1 MPILKREPDRFPVD
15 VFELAR
21 EDHPWSVA
29 HVRSRQEK
37 ALARQLAESTVPF
50 YLPQAE
56 RRIRRSGRTFVSH
69 SPLFGGYVFL
79 RANRSQLDRAFRTN
93 AVVRVIQVTDQETL
107 HGELSQLSELQRLG
121 AALVPHPHLEPGD
134 AVRVNEGVFTG
145 FTGIVLRGNGALRL
159 VVSVSFL
166 RQSIAVEFDREVL
179 VPLGKSVNVPFRSGR
194 VTV

>member
-1 MPILKREPDRFPVD
+1 MPILKSEPDRFPAD

-37 ALARQLAESTVPF
+37 ALARELAQSNVPF

-69 SPLFGGYVFL
+69 HPLFGGYVFL
-79 RANRSQLDRAFRTN
+79 RANRSQFDRAFRTN
-93 AVVRVIQVTDQETL
+93 AVVRIIQVTDQETL
-107 HGELSQLSELQRLG
+107 HRELAQLSELQRLG
-121 AALVPHPHLEPGD
+121 AGLFPHPHIETGD
-134 AVRVNEGVFTG
+134 AVRVTEGVFTG
-145 FTGIVLRGNGALRL
+145 FTGVVLRRNGAFRL

-166 RQSIAVEFDREVL
+166 RQSIAVDFDREVL
-179 VPLGKSVNVPFRSGR
+179 VPLGKSVAVAFRSGR
-194 VTV
+194 VPV